1 MKLLERV
8 ALVTGASRGIGRAC
22 ALALARSGADLALN
36 YYPGLQKEAE
46 GVAAEIEALGRRA
59 IAIEGDVSSAESA
72 EKMVAETLAWQGKID
87 VLVNNAGITR
97 DGLLIR
103 MSEKDWDGVLS
114 VNLKGVFLVTKAVA
128 KAMVRQ
134 RWGRIVNVSS
144 VVGISGNAG
153 QSNYSASKAGL
164 IGFTKSIAL
173 ELGGRNVLV
182 NAVAPG
188 FIASDMTEKLTQEVK
203 EAVLKTI
210 PLGRFGQPEEVAE
223 VVAFLAETSYLTGQ
237 VIPVDGGMHT

>member
-8 ALVTGASRGIGRAC
+8 ALVTGASRGIGKAC

-36 YYPGLQKEAE
+36 YYPGLQAEAE
-46 GVAAEIEALGRRA
+46 GVVAEIEALGRRA
-59 IAIEGDVSSAESA
+59 IAVEGDVSSAESV

-103 MSEKDWDGVLS
+103 MSEKDWDEVLS

-134 RWGRIVNVSS
+134 RRGRIVNVSS
-144 VVGISGNAG
+144 VVGLCGNAG
-153 QSNYSASKAGL
+153 QSNYSASKAGV

-173 ELGGRNVLV
+173 ELGGRDILV

-188 FIASDMTEKLTQEVK
+188 FIASEMTEKLSQEVK